1 MNLML
6 PTGIG
11 AIDPDE
17 IARTLLQWA
26 PIAIGILVV
35 FLVLVLCLKAFLF
48 ICPPNEVMIFS
59 GRSHRL
65 PDGTRRKYAIIAG
78 GRRFRIPLIERVDRM
93 SLNVMEVPISIRNAY
108 SRGGIPLN
116 VDAVA
121 NIKISSNETIMA
133 NAIERFLSRDIGEL
147 RRVAKETLEGHVRGV
162 LATLTPEEINEDRLA
177 FAEALGRESEE
188 DLNKLGLHVDTLKI
202 LHVTDEVHYLDSIGR
217 SAIAN
222 VIREAEIAESEFKR
236 EAEQAIAENEGRAN
250 VTQANVEANIA
261 RMKNELRKIQADLE
275 SQVRSEEERTMAA
288 AREARAKAEQ
298 ELQKIRAQ
306 LASVQLQVDTV
317 LPAEAQRQ
325 AREFQ
330 ARGDAA
336 LIRERGV
343 AVSQALDQLN
353 KAWNEAGSSALQIAL
368 IEDLEKILAAA
379 SQGVTKVQIG
389 EIHVIDSGQGKV
401 LPNYIAGFPAML
413 DSVFD
418 AVERT
423 TGIDIP
429 SSIAGKPKEESK

>member
-1 MNLML
+1 VNLLL

-17 IARTLLQWA
+17 IARTLMQWA

-35 FLVLVLCLKAFLF
+35 FLVLILCLKAFLY

-59 GRSHRL
+59 GRTHRL
-65 PDGTRRKYAIIAG
+65 ADGTRRKYAIIAG
-78 GRRFRIPLIERVDRM
+78 GRRFIIPVVERVDRM
-93 SLNVMEVPISIRNAY
+93 SLNLMEVPISIRNAY

-121 NIKISSNETIMA
+121 NIKISSNERIMS
-133 NAIERFLSRDIGEL
+133 NAIERFLGRDMGEL

-222 VIREAEIAESEFKR
+222 VIREAEIAEAEFKR
-236 EAEQAIAENEGRAN
+236 AAEQAIAENEGRAN
-250 VTQANVEANIA
+250 VTQANVEANIVKM
-261 RMKNELRKIQADLE
+261 RNEIRKIQADLE
-275 SQVRSEEERTMAA
+275 AQVKSEEERTQAA

-298 ELQKIRAQ
+298 ELQKIRAE
-306 LASVQLQVDTV
+306 LAAVQLQVDTV
-317 LPAEAQRQ
+317 LPAEAQRE

-343 AVSQALDQLN
+343 AVSKALDQLN
-353 KAWNEAGSSALQIAL
+353 NAWNEAGSSALQIAL

-389 EIHVIDSGQGKV
+389 ELHVIDSGQGKV

-429 SSIAGKPKEESK
+429 SSVAGKDKEEAK